1 MSPIERSLILLRTI
15 LIIFGA
21 LGLLAA
27 CSTTSGTATSTL
39 SAGVVASEDQ
49 VDRTAYRLGASDEL
63 RIIVFGEDSLS
74 GEFVIDGEG
83 TISMPLIGEVDAAG
97 LTLQELR
104 GRIEAQLS
112 EGYLTDPRV
121 SAEVQNYRPF
131 YILGEVDTSGE
142 FPYTDGLTVMN
153 AVARA
158 GGFTYRANTR
168 RVFIQRAGSDVEIEV
183 ELTPTLRVM
192 PGDTIRITERF
203 F

>member
-1 MSPIERSLILLRTI
+1 VLRTI
-15 LIIFGA
+15 LIIFGT
-21 LGLLAA
+21 LGSLAA
-27 CSTTSGTATSTL
+27 CSTTSGTAPSAL
-39 SAGVVASEDQ
+39 SVGVVASDDQ
-49 VDRTAYRLGASDEL
+49 PDRAAYRLGASDEL

-83 TISMPLIGEVDAAG
+83 TISMPLIGEVAAAG

-104 GRIEAQLS
+104 DRIEVQLS

-168 RVFIQRAGSDVEIEV
+168 RVFIQRADSDVEIEV

>member
-1 MSPIERSLILLRTI
+1 MLRTI
-15 LIIFGA
+15 LIIFGT
-21 LGLLAA
+21 LGSLAA
-27 CSTTSGTATSTL
+27 CSTTSGTAPSAL
-39 SAGVVASEDQ
+39 SVGVVASDDQ
-49 VDRTAYRLGASDEL
+49 PDRAAYRLGASDEL

-83 TISMPLIGEVDAAG
+83 TISMPLIGEVAAAG

-104 GRIEAQLS
+104 DRIEVQLS

-168 RVFIQRAGSDVEIEV
+168 QVFIQRADSDVEIEI